1 MYICIYVNMYI
12 CIYVYMYICIYI
24 APLIYVGI
32 LPSPSRNFIQVQM
45 RDEEGILAVMGCAKE
60 DVINQPCLGM
70 VTMPSIK
77 MVMAGGWFMI
87 VLPTLLWDG

>member
-1 MYICIYVNMYI
+1 
-12 CIYVYMYICIYI
+12 
-24 APLIYVGI
+24 
-32 LPSPSRNFIQVQM
+32 M